1 MPGIVD
7 RCRDAAARGVVLL
20 ALDGLSYGVAEQTLV
35 HARIRPLL
43 STFPST
49 STTAWLTAVTGLEAG
64 EHGAV
69 GMVYR
74 APGADA
80 VTHLVSGSRYRFG
93 DAVAGDRGAG
103 RLVLGGPTLFERC
116 AESEQNRAVVVGAE
130 LEGLSGEWA
139 EALLRGADVVPSAP
153 GPLTDDPV
161 EVVRRAI
168 RDVGARLL
176 AEPPSLVWA
185 YVNLDDHIHRF
196 GYDRR
201 LREAVRLLDLAACGW
216 AEAGWSVLAH
226 ADHGQTPVTPRTE
239 LIDAWARLDSPAHC
253 LLPAGGAGRV
263 RWMYP
268 RPGHRRRLAEELRQ
282 ALAGHALVLSP
293 EDLDA
298 QGLLAAT
305 PVVLE
310 RIGAVVAVA
319 ASSCFPVPDPG
330 LAWEHGARSEDELL
344 VPLAAWGADPWP
356 EQTPSSPPPAALPD
370 RPRPSSDEET
380 A

>member
-7 RCRDAAARGVVLL
+7 RCRDGAARGLVVL

-35 HARIRPLL
+35 HARIRPLQ

-80 VTHLVSGSRYRFG
+80 VTHLVSGSSYRFG
-93 DAVAGDRGAG
+93 DGVDRGAERGADREAG

-161 EVVRRAI
+161 EVARRAI
-168 RDVGARLL
+168 RDVSTQFTV
-176 AEPPSLVWA
+176 EPPPLVWA
-185 YVNLDDHIHRF
+185 YVNLDDHIHHS
-196 GYDRR
+196 GYDER
-201 LREAVRLLDLAACGW
+201 LREAVRLLDLAACRW

-226 ADHGQTPVTPRTE
+226 ADHGQTPVTPRAE

-253 LLPAGGAGRV
+253 VLPAGGAGRV

-268 RPGHRRRLAEELRQ
+268 RPGHRRRLAEELQQ
-282 ALAGHALVLSP
+282 ALAGHAVVLSP
-293 EDLDA
+293 EELDA
-298 QGLLAAT
+298 RGLLAAT
-305 PVVLE
+305 PAVLD
-310 RIGAVVAVA
+310 RIGSVVAVA
-319 ASSCFPVPDPG
+319 TSSGFPVPDPG

-344 VPLAAWGADPWP
+344 VPLAAWGADP
-356 EQTPSSPPPAALPD
+356 
-370 RPRPSSDEET
+370 
-380 A
+380 